1 MTELKSA
8 LLEVTKELVS
18 RKSVVSENTNVGP
31 DYAKGDLVSERGN
44 YWQEW
49 DMSYWKEKHP
59 LAKLN

>member
-1 MTELKSA
+1 MNDLKSA

-31 DYAKGDLVSERGN
+31 EYAKGDLVSERGN